1 MDRPRHVAAFEI
13 LSGGMRVVLT
23 PAGDRIKRYR
33 KYASTSQVFIRG
45 LTSNEERCMPSSN
58 GMLRD
63 ANRCRRRM
71 RRTSF
76 ETVSLDQRATWT
88 MPDGTCFAT
97 PFLSKHHTYMRQWRF
112 AASLVITMT
121 YGKTTPTTYSDP
133 EVKGIVRVSQHLGKA
148 LQPGAYLV
156 DTYPFLKHIPGYLRH
171 LHKIHEEE
179 LVFFHGLIA
188 DVKRKLVRAPF
199 FERVFEIAQMMA
211 TRIRARR
218 PIPLSRTCSRS
229 GRAFG

>member
-1 MDRPRHVAAFEI
+1 
-13 LSGGMRVVLT
+13 
-23 PAGDRIKRYR
+23 
-33 KYASTSQVFIRG
+33 
-45 LTSNEERCMPSSN
+45 
-58 GMLRD
+58 
-63 ANRCRRRM
+63 
-71 RRTSF
+71 
-76 ETVSLDQRATWT
+76 
-88 MPDGTCFAT
+88 
-97 PFLSKHHTYMRQWRF
+97 
-112 AASLVITMT
+112 MT

-133 EVKGIVRVSQHLGKA
+133 EVKGIVRVSQQLGKA

-188 DVKRKLVRAPF
+188 DVKRKLVRASF
-199 FERVFEIAQMMA
+199 FERGFEIAQMMA

-218 PIPLSRTCSRS
+218 PILSSRTCSRS